1 MLRGSGRFAPS
12 SPATVSCG
20 AASRDGAA
28 VTVHVVMDPHCPG
41 AHGKRHPSD
50 VAEASQPAGV
60 EPDRSV
66 CAGVRTEDSRPAAAA
81 CLACAAWRVLMEFI
95 APVPRIAHSVP
106 LASSESCRTR
116 APESAATKRRRE
128 DIDEPIRCNPIY
140 TVNLSGEPMRAVRET
155 TPVCQVTSLPTL
167 RATYASEAAR

>member
-1 MLRGSGRFAPS
+1 MLRGSGRLAPS
-12 SPATVSCG
+12 SPATASWG
-20 AASRDGAA
+20 AASTEGAA
-28 VTVHVVMDPHCPG
+28 VTVHVVMDAHCPG
-41 AHGKRHPSD
+41 AHGRRHPSVVVD
-50 VAEASQPAGV
+50 ASQPAGV

-66 CAGVRTEDSRPAAAA
+66 CAGVRTEDSRPAATA
-81 CLACAAWRVLMEFI
+81 CLACAAWPVLMSLI

-128 DIDEPIRCNPIY
+128 VIDEPIRYNPIY
-140 TVNLSGEPMRAVRET
+140 TVNLFGEPIRAVRET
-155 TPVCQVTSLPTL
+155 TRVCQVTSPATL